1 MPAAALRPARME
13 LKTTTEAKQLLN
25 QAAVL
30 DGMDLTA
37 FVLGSAIERA
47 RKVIADHAL
56 ISLTLKGQS
65 ALADLLNNSPQPTQ
79 DMKALMSLPDFPSHK
94 AG

>member
-1 MPAAALRPARME
+1 MHAAALRPARME

-47 RKVIADHAL
+47 KKVIADHAL
-56 ISLTLKGQS
+56 ISLTLKGQL
-65 ALADLLNNSPQPTQ
+65 ALVDLLNNPPQPTQ
-79 DMKALMSLPDFPSHK
+79 DMKALMSLPDFP
-94 AG
+94 ARTA

>member
-1 MPAAALRPARME
+1 MPTAALRPARME
-13 LKTTTEAKQLLN
+13 LRTTNEAKQLLN

-47 RKVIADHAL
+47 RKVIPDHAL
-56 ISLTLKGQS
+56 IALTLKGQS
-65 ALADLLNNSPQPTQ
+65 VLADLLNNPPQPTQ
-79 DMKALMSLPDFPSHK
+79 DMQTLMSLTDFPSRK
-94 AG
+94 AE